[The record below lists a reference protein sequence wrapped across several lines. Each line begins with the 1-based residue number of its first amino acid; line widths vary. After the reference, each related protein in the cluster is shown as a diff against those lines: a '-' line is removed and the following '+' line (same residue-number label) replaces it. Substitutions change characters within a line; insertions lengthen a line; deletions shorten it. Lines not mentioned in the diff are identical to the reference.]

1 MSRAAAK
8 KREDPVE
15 EPDRLEGF
23 SSPREVDRL
32 FGHDAALA
40 EFGEALHSGR
50 LHHAWLIVG
59 PEGVGKATLA
69 YRLARDGAGARRGG
83 SAARSDRS
91 PSIPCSAKLR
101 RLGHPNLLLIRR
113 SWNDKTKRYSQWIG
127 VDEVRR
133 LRSFLGHSAGETGW
147 RVVVVDRADDLNQN
161 AANALLK
168 ALEEPP
174 PRTLFLLVA
183 TRRGPH
189 SRHHPLPLP
198 DASRHGVA
206 SRRAGG
212 CRACGARARRAR
224 GRRRDAFRSRSRSS
238 QGSVRRALELATGEG
253 IELYRD
259 ILAAFARLPEL
270 DGPAAHK
277 LAERLGGFGS
287 DGERLELFLSLLL
300 GLMERLIRVSRDR
313 RGRHRRGEGACRPPA
328 RRRRCRTGSKPG
340 RRSAA
345 PRPMPR
351 ASISTAACSCSR
363 RSIACSRRRGARR
376 VSESLRR
383 LPGRAAEAMP
393 SPPWQR
399 RGPITSPPPSP
410 IRTMCLISAM
420 PMRPSPRTR
429 LRASAACRAW
439 TCSS

>member
-40 EFGEALHSGR
+40 EFGDALQSGR
-50 LHHAWLIVG
+50 LHHAWLLVG

-69 YRLARDGAGARRGG
+69 YRLAREVLARGEEGAPQAPI
-83 SAARSDRS
+83 SADHPVFRKVAG
-91 PSIPCSAKLR
+91 
-101 RLGHPNLLLIRR
+101 LGHPNLLLIRR
-113 SWNDKTKRYSQWIG
+113 SWNDKTKRYSQYIG

-133 LRSFLGHSAGETGW
+133 LRNFLGHSAGETGW

-183 TRRGPH
+183 T
-189 SRHHPLPLP
+189 
-198 DASRHGVA
+198 AE
-206 SRRAGG
+206 
-212 CRACGARARRAR
+212 
-224 GRRRDAFRSRSRSS
+224 GRIPVTIRSRCRTLRVTALGHEELEGAVRAAIERDEHEVDAETLSVALELS

-253 IELYRD
+253 IALHHD
-259 ILAAFARLPEL
+259 LLATFARLPEL

-287 DGERLELFLSLLL
+287 DSERLELFLSLLL
-300 GLMERLIRVSRDR
+300 GLMERLIRETAT
-313 RGRHRRGEGACRPPA
+313 GEGAIGEERELAARLLSPA
-328 RRRRCRTGSKPG
+328 TLPHWVEAWEAIG
-340 RRSAA
+340 RAKADAASLNLDRSLLVLETLYRLQQAA
-345 PRPMPR
+345 
-351 ASISTAACSCSR
+351 
-363 RSIACSRRRGARR
+363 RGA
-376 VSESLRR
+376 
-383 LPGRAAEAMP
+383 PA
-393 SPPWQR
+393 
-399 RGPITSPPPSP
+399 
-410 IRTMCLISAM
+410 
-420 PMRPSPRTR
+420 
-429 LRASAACRAW
+429 
-439 TCSS
+439 